1 MSAARVTVVVP
12 ALDEQESI
20 GAVVHAFRARPEVAE
35 VLVVDNGSRDA
46 TAACAREAGA
56 TVVGEAR
63 RGYGAAL
70 RTGITQ
76 ALARGAGSV
85 VLVEADGT
93 FAAEDLPR
101 LLAPLEPLGK
111 HALVLGSRTAAM
123 GGLLAAGNR
132 AVAWIQSA
140 LWPRAGCRLS
150 DVGCT
155 YRALTRSAWGELAPG
170 LTADGPDF
178 APQMVCEAFRR
189 GLRVIETPVRY
200 GTRTSG
206 ASKHTGSAG
215 PVLRTALRML
225 RAILAK
231 RLAPLR

>member
-1 MSAARVTVVVP
+1 MSARVTVVVP
-12 ALDEQESI
+12 ALDEEGSVA
-20 GAVVHAFRARPEVAE
+20 AVVRAFRARPEVAA
-35 VLVVDNGSRDA
+35 VVVVDNGSRDA
-46 TAACAREAGA
+46 TAARAREAGA
-56 TVVGEAR
+56 RVIAEAR

-70 RTGITQ
+70 RAGIGYACAQ
-76 ALARGAGSV
+76 GAEV
-85 VLVEADGT
+85 VALVEADGT

-101 LLAPLEPLGK
+101 LLGPLET

-132 AVAWIQSA
+132 LVARIQSA
-140 LWPRAGCRLS
+140 LWPRSGCRLS

-155 YRALTRSAWGELAPG
+155 YRALTRTAWQALAPG
-170 LTADGPDF
+170 LTADGPEL

-189 GLRVIETPVRY
+189 GLRVSEVPVRY
-200 GTRTSG
+200 GSRTSG

-231 RLAPLR
+231 RLERGA